1 MNLYPLKFHPRFVE
15 KMWGGRKIETVL
27 GKTLP
32 AGKQIGES
40 WELFDF
46 PPKVVDA
53 STDWVSSVI
62 ANGPLAGKSLH
73 WAVGELGKKLY
84 GDARL
89 AGPGQFPILIKFL
102 DAREDLSVQVHPD
115 EEFASKNPGAHLK
128 SEAWYVMEN
137 DANARLFKGVVAG
150 TTPQSFRSAIDRGA
164 VEDHLT
170 VIPTEPGQCFYLP
183 SGTVH
188 ALGAGMLV
196 AEVQT
201 PSDTTFRVYD
211 FNRVDPST
219 GKLRTLHVE
228 QAMQCIEFA
237 NAGSDSAPDAAA
249 ASKPGLLVDC
259 DYFRM
264 NRLHFK
270 QGERAALSSG
280 EPIVWIVL
288 EGQGTLSGGGGEI
301 PTPFKKGETIL
312 LPAAIEKPQVNATTN
327 CVCLEVTF
335 PVSKGK

>member
-1 MNLYPLKFHPRFVE
+1 M
-15 KMWGGRKIETVL
+15 GR
-27 GKTLP
+27 LP
-32 AGKQIGES
+32 ADPSTGR
-40 WELFDF
+40 WENWER
-46 PPKVVDA
+46 
-53 STDWVSSVI
+53 TI
-62 ANGPLAGKSLH
+62 
-73 WAVGELGKKLY
+73 Y
-84 GDARL
+84 GNAPL

-115 EEFASKNPGAHLK
+115 EDFARKIPALHLK

-137 DANARLFKGVVAG
+137 DPVARLFKGVVPG
-150 TTPQSFRSAIDRGA
+150 TTRRVLPLGNRHGL
-164 VEDHLT
+164 VEEHLT
-170 VIPTEPGQCFYLP
+170 IIPTEPGQCFYLP

-228 QAMQCIEFA
+228 QAMQCIEF
-237 NAGSDSAPDAAA
+237 GSENVQEAPASA
-249 ASKPGLLVDC
+249 KPGLLVDC

-264 NRLHFK
+264 DRLQFTS
-270 QGERAALSSG
+270 GERRLLPSG

-288 EGQGTLSGGGGEI
+288 EGQGQLSAGGVVRFRR
-301 PTPFKKGETIL
+301 PS
-312 LPAAIEKPQVNATTN
+312 EKAKRFSSPPR
-327 CVCLEVTF
+327 LRS
-335 PVSKGK
+335 PG

>member
-1 MNLYPLKFHPRFVE
+1 MKLYPLKFHPRFVE

-32 AGKQIGES
+32 AGKRIGES

-46 PPKVVDA
+46 PPGVVDG
-53 STDWVSSVI
+53 SGEWVSSAI
-62 ANGPLAGKSLH
+62 ANGPLAGRSLH
-73 WAVGELGKKLY
+73 WAVGELGKQLH
-84 GDARL
+84 GDAPL
-89 AGPGQFPILIKFL
+89 TSAGQFPILIKFL

-115 EEFASKNPGAHLK
+115 EEFARKNPGAHLK

-137 DANARLFKGVVAG
+137 DPGARLFKGVVSG
-150 TTPQSFRSAIDRGA
+150 TTQQSFRRAIDRGV
-164 VEDHLT
+164 VEEHLT

-228 QAMQCIEFA
+228 QAMQCIEFESESVQEA
-237 NAGSDSAPDAAA
+237 PASA
-249 ASKPGLLVDC
+249 KPGLLVDC

-264 NRLHFK
+264 NRLQFTS
-270 QGERAALSSG
+270 GERKSLASG

-288 EGQGTLSGGGGEI
+288 EGEGELSAGGGGEI
-301 PTPFKKGETIL
+301 PTPFRKGETIL
-312 LPAAIEKPQVNATTN
+312 FPAAIEKPQVKATTD
-327 CVCLEVTF
+327 CICLEVTF
-335 PVSKGK
+335 PVHKA